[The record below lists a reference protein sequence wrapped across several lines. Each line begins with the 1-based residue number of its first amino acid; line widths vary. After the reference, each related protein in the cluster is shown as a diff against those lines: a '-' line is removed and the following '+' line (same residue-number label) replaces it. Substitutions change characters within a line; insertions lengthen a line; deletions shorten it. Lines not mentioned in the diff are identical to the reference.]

1 GQKPPA
7 TERESVHDGPGCSRE
22 GGDGSRAGAES
33 RPLRALGGA
42 EKGESLGQSLTQQ
55 PMAQASR
62 AGGLLPP
69 LAPAPPSWAQP
80 EGAGEEQWKRQRT
93 DALRR
98 DGRGWPGLPVAGS
111 VPCLD
116 PSGAQPWWAAPPDR
130 DERHGADAANRGQEP
145 AGGGP
150 IPPALQRLRAILLR
164 LHREREQLLQA
175 RDYARHLQAVV
186 RSLRVLGPGAPAPCP
201 DQLPQLCRDLLPQ
214 PSGRAVPR
222 VGPQEAPEPLLQ
234 ARPVGLAAQLLDATI
249 EMQLRAL
256 GRAPASPG
264 VSTELADLLVAL
276 PTYHQLQG
284 KALNHVP
291 GAARPFPPT
300 RVLRLLTGERGYQ
313 VAGLLEE
320 ALWGSGLQ
328 DQLRRRCQEERELLP
343 GLLGLL
349 GSVTA
354 SASSGPGLGGAGALW
369 SQYWTLLWAACAQSL
384 DLSLRPWRDP
394 MAAAQQLNQALGQA
408 SLPQECKK
416 ELASL
421 GRSLFHH
428 SLIWSWDQGF
438 CQALGSA
445 GGETSNLSSS
455 SHTTKLLQQLFPPL
469 LDALRETTSGLIFCR
484 PAGPTPLA
492 LGLCTLQTTLLWF
505 WGRAQ
510 QHLAVW
516 APGSFLLLTQKDLP
530 PLLHEAEVLSSLV
543 SEESLVPDVEQQLGL
558 EIQKLTT
565 QFQLLPEES
574 LNLFSQECHK
584 QATHGFEIYM
594 PRGRYWRHH
603 LCPASWGGG
612 EWERWGD
619 SVTTPPNLGFS
630 VSILILAFSVPFPRS
645 LSIEHSVIYPVFF
658 LFTPELPSVPSEYAG
673 LVVRTVLEP
682 VLQGLQGL
690 PSQAQ
695 APALSQALT
704 AILGAWLDHILNHGI
719 RFSLQGALQLR
730 QDFGVVRELLEE
742 EQWELCPELR
752 QTLLT
757 LSIFQRLDGAL
768 LCLLQQPLPKPRVQ
782 RRSPCCCACNEVQTT
797 ELPSSSLNSLENLE
811 PPLRPGTS
819 SAQTAQ
825 LLSTLWGGGPSPEAY
840 LVGNQQAWLAL
851 RQNQRPRWYLPFL
864 FCLGL
869 SPES

>member
-1 GQKPPA
+1 
-7 TERESVHDGPGCSRE
+7 
-22 GGDGSRAGAES
+22 
-33 RPLRALGGA
+33 
-42 EKGESLGQSLTQQ
+42 
-55 PMAQASR
+55 MARASR
-62 AGGLLPP
+62 SGGLLPP
-69 LAPAPPSWAQP
+69 LATAPPLWPHP
-80 EGAGEEQWKRQRT
+80 EGAVEEPWRGRRT
-93 DALRR
+93 GALRGDVR
-98 DGRGWPGLPVAGS
+98 CWPGLPVAGS

-116 PSGAQPWWAAPPDR
+116 PSGGQPWWAAPADSG
-130 DERHGADAANRGQEP
+130 ERHRTGAADWGPEP
-145 AGGGP
+145 TAGGR

-186 RSLRVLGPGAPAPCP
+186 RFLRILGPGAPSPCP
-201 DQLPQLCRDLLPQ
+201 DQLPQLCRDLLPH
-214 PSGRAVPR
+214 PSRRAVLR
-222 VGPQEAPEPLLQ
+222 IGLREAPEPLLL
-234 ARPVGLAAQLLDATI
+234 ARPVGLAAQRLDATI

-264 VSTELADLLVAL
+264 VSSELADLLVAL
-276 PTYHQLQG
+276 PTYHQLQR
-284 KALNHVP
+284 KTLNHVP
-291 GAARPFPPT
+291 GAAHPFPPT

-328 DQLRRRCQEERELLP
+328 DQLHRRCQEERELLP

-349 GSVTA
+349 GGVAA
-354 SASSGPGLGGAGALW
+354 SASSGLGLGGAGALW
-369 SQYWTLLWAACAQSL
+369 SQYWTLLWAACAQRL
-384 DLSLRPWRDP
+384 DLSVRPWRDP
-394 MAAAQQLNQALGQA
+394 KAAAQQLNQALSQA

-421 GRSLFHH
+421 CRSLFHH

-445 GGETSNLSSS
+445 GGETSTLPSS

-469 LDALRETTSGLIFCR
+469 LDALRETRSGPILCR
-484 PAGPTPLA
+484 PTGPTPLA

-510 QHLAVW
+510 QQLAVW

-530 PLLHEAEVLSSLV
+530 PLLHDAEVLSSLA

-574 LNLFSQECHK
+574 LNLFFQECHK
-584 QATHGFEIYM
+584 QATHGFELYM

-603 LCPASWGGG
+603 LC
-612 EWERWGD
+612 
-619 SVTTPPNLGFS
+619 
-630 VSILILAFSVPFPRS
+630 
-645 LSIEHSVIYPVFF
+645 
-658 LFTPELPSVPSEYAG
+658 PELPSVPSEYAG

-695 APALSQALT
+695 APALGQALT
-704 AILGAWLDHILNHGI
+704 AILGAWLDHILNHEI

-730 QDFGVVRELLEE
+730 KDFGVVRELLEE

-752 QTLLT
+752 QTLLM

-768 LCLLQQPLPKPRVQ
+768 LCLLQQPLPKTGVQ
-782 RRSPCCCACNEVQTT
+782 RRSPCCCACNEVQTM

-811 PPLRPGTS
+811 PPLRSGAPP
-819 SAQTAQ
+819 AQTAQ
-825 LLSTLWGGGPSPEAY
+825 LLSTLWGGGPSLEAY

-851 RQNQRPRWYLPFL
+851 RQHQRPRWYLPFL